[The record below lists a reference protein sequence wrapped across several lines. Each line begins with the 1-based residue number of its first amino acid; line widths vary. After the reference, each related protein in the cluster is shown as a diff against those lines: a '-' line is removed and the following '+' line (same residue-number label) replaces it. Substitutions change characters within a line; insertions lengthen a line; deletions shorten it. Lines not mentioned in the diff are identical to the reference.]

1 MIKSFNRKKL
11 GDLLIEHGKIT
22 HDQLREALEKQK
34 TSSKRL
40 GEILVDNGIIAEED
54 IITTLEIQLGIR
66 RVNLGVT
73 DISPEVTK
81 LISENLALKYNL
93 IPVYIEYDTLYVA
106 MSDPL
111 NLFALDDVSI
121 VSGYEVEPLIA
132 GTKEIRNAIAKYYSS
147 QFAQKAADELTKEH
161 SSKQVTSES
170 KEQEAELDDVKNA
183 PVVRLVD
190 TIIENSIRSKA
201 SDIHIEP
208 FESYV
213 KVRYRVD
220 GELREIMRTPK
231 ETQSALITRI
241 KILAS
246 LNIAERR
253 IPQDGRIMTTVD
265 GKGVDL
271 RVSILPTVNGEKVV
285 IRILDRENFLVE
297 RSVLGLDQEDDEKLD
312 RILSKPHGI
321 VLVTGPTGSGKSTT
335 LYTVLRELNDESK
348 NIITVED
355 PVEFVLE
362 GVNQVSINAKTG
374 LTFAAGLRSI
384 LRQDPDIIMI
394 GEIRDGETAEI
405 AIRAAITG
413 HVVLSTLHTNDAPS
427 SVIRLQDMG
436 LEPYLVA
443 SSVNGIIAQ
452 RLVRRICPMCKEEY
466 EANDFEKEQLGV
478 DKGQRVT
485 LYQGKGC
492 PFCNNSGYKGRV
504 GIYEIMEFNKEI
516 REVIIRQGN
525 TDELKDLCIKQGMKT
540 LNMACANKVLNGQ
553 TTVSEMLRVTMLK
566 E

>member
-1 MIKSFNRKKL
+1 MIKNFNRKKL
-11 GDLLIEHGKIT
+11 GDLLIENGKIT
-22 HDQLREALEKQK
+22 FDQLKEALERQK
-34 TSSKRL
+34 TSGKRL
-40 GEILVDNGIIAEED
+40 GEILIDSGVITEED
-54 IITTLEIQLGIR
+54 IISTLEIQLGIR
-66 RVNLGVT
+66 RVNLGVM
-73 DISPEVTK
+73 DIAPEVTK
-81 LISENLALKYNL
+81 LISENLVTKYTL
-93 IPVYIEYDTLYVA
+93 IPVYIEYDILYVA
-106 MSDPL
+106 MADPL

-132 GTKEIRNAIAKYYSS
+132 TTKEIKNAIAKYYSS
-147 QFAQKAADELTKEH
+147 QYAQKAADELTKEH
-161 SSKQVTSES
+161 TSKQTGSDS
-170 KEQEAELDDVKNA
+170 KEQEAEVDDVKNA

-190 TIIENSIRSKA
+190 SIIENSIRAKA

-208 FESYV
+208 FENYV
-213 KVRYRVD
+213 KVRYRID

-253 IPQDGRIMTTVD
+253 IPQDGRIMTTID

-271 RVSILPTVNGEKVV
+271 RVSVLPTVNGEKVV

-297 RSVLGLDQEDDEKLD
+297 RSVLGLDKEDDEKLD
-312 RILSKPHGI
+312 RILSKPYGI

-335 LYTVLRELNDESK
+335 LYTVLRELNDEAK

-362 GVNQVSINAKTG
+362 GVNQVNVNSKTG

-427 SVIRLQDMG
+427 SVVRLVDMG
-436 LEPYLVA
+436 IEPYLVA

-452 RLVRRICPMCKEEY
+452 RLVRRICPMCKEDY
-466 EANDFEKEQLGV
+466 EANDFEKEILGV
-478 DKGQRVT
+478 DKRQR
-485 LYQGKGC
+485 LLLKHGKGC

-504 GIYEIMEFNKEI
+504 GIYEIMEFNKEV
-516 REVIIRQGN
+516 REIIVRQGN
-525 TDELKDLCIKQGMKT
+525 TDELRDICIEQGMKT
-540 LNMACANKVLNGQ
+540 LNRACADKVLSGQ
-553 TTVSEMLRVTMLK
+553 TTVSEMMRVTLLK